1 MYLGS
6 ASMSAPDKYGATEEK
21 SARELGLTKKM
32 TALQKTFIKTS
43 IDMRKRGKVQ
53 ASLVEPKDNLVEE
66 SMENEVIVL
75 KEDEYEEM
83 LQDIEHPVT

>member
-1 MYLGS
+1 
-6 ASMSAPDKYGATEEK
+6 MSAPDKYGATEEK
-21 SARELGLTKKM
+21 SPRELGLTKKM